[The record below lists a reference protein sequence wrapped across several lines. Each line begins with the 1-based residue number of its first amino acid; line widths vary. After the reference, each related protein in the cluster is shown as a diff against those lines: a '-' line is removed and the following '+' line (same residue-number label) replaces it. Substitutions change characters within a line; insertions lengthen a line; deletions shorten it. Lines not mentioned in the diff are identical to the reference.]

1 MMQFYSGRSIL
12 PCLITALIFTA
23 FSYAQSF
30 SSKGLNGVNIEN
42 PTSLDFG
49 ANGKLY
55 VSQQDGTLFE
65 YSVLRNNADAGQG
78 TYTAADT
85 KVISVIKTG
94 VPNHNDDGSI
104 NTSNK
109 RQVTGLLAAGT
120 ASVPV
125 LYVSSSD
132 SRIGGAGHG
141 TDTNLDTNSGILS
154 RLTWTGSTWDKVD
167 LVRGLPRCEENHST
181 NGMDIF
187 ERNGNTYLLLQQGG
201 NANKGAPS
209 NNFAGTSE
217 TFLSASL
224 LIVNLTQLEAMEA
237 ANGGPYLDNRE
248 GSVKYIYDLP
258 TLNDPSR
265 ADITNTSSEF
275 PYPAGHPLYNAT
287 IDIGDP
293 FGGNNSL
300 NQAFPEPGGPV
311 QIFSPGY
318 RNAYDVVVTAD
329 GRIFAGDNGPNT
341 LWGGQPVIYD
351 NNGNKKGDQNS
362 ANYNPSSG
370 DYITNDFN
378 EDNSSAHGDA
388 LHYVGTIN
396 DANGTYYAGHS
407 VPTRAFPS
415 RAGVKVHAYDGSD
428 WVIAADYE
436 FGNLL
441 SGVSGY
447 FNTDFAISD
456 FPDDPR
462 QGAYLANSPSD
473 PRMNILDIVKY
484 STNGMCEYTA
494 SNFGG
499 AMQGDILTASYANK
513 GYINRYQLDGNGTG
527 LGSKNNNF
535 LGGFGAQP
543 LDVIAQ
549 GDSDIFPGTIWA
561 ATYGA
566 NNITVFE
573 PSDFAGCLE
582 PTDPGYIGT
591 DDYDSDGYSND
602 DEVANGTDICS
613 GGSKPTDNDVD
624 YISDLNDNDDDNDG
638 IADVQDAFALDPNNG
653 TTTNLPIIYPF
664 WNNDPGTG
672 FYGLGFTGLML
683 NPSGTT
689 NYLDQFVEDNLT
701 FGGAGGKATVDA
713 VSAGD
718 ARGSGNNQD
727 YAFQVGINVDSNSA
741 AFTAHTKIEG
751 PFANVTPVSGLSYGM
766 FIGNGD
772 QDHYLKVAIMEGV
785 SNTDDIY
792 GFEVVREDGSMNV
805 LSQKYDVPNVI
816 QGSSVEIYISV
827 DPATNTAQPYYSI
840 DGGNSVIALGSP
852 VTLPVSLLNPNDNQ
866 GMAVGIIS
874 TSAGPGPEFTAT
886 WDFLNVTEDGAAN
899 VTLSENPVD
908 FGILKTGSGQ
918 VQLIPSLTNQG
929 GPSTGA
935 IQITD
940 ISVTGIN
947 AALFESKSDLPLT
960 IGPSAEKTLSLN
972 FYPNNSAGTKTANL
986 VIAHTG
992 DNSPFIVPLRAIL
1005 KEDVAP
1011 SYTVVARVNAGGT
1024 DVTATD
1030 GKLNWA
1036 TNVGEGPVN
1045 GLNYSVNTGKIPG
1058 ANNTFLFENRHVS
1071 VPDYIDEATFNA
1083 IYLKERY
1090 DTANGPEMEF
1100 TFPVAN
1106 GDYVVNVYT
1115 GNGYKPAN
1123 NAGAR
1128 QFDISLEN
1136 QLKGDDIDVV
1146 ALFGGSGEEYHA
1158 GMLSYEVSV
1167 SDGELNVLFEHGANQ
1182 NPVLQAIEIMAVN
1195 QGAAPISVASIANQ
1209 FYQVNEA
1216 STLAVSASGGSAQ
1229 ENFTYAIS
1237 GQPDGID
1244 IEPTNGQI
1252 FGTIAQEALLG
1263 GPGNDG
1269 VHNVTVTVSKPSSQ
1283 SKSIDFSWSV
1293 VNLQWNDKNE
1303 NENYTARHECSL
1315 VQAGDKFYLMGG
1327 RENGKT
1333 IDVYDY
1339 TNDTWSQIGDSP
1351 PFEFNHF
1358 QATEY
1363 QGLIWVIGA
1372 FTDNGYPYEQ
1382 PAEYVW
1388 AFDPANEEWI
1398 QGPEIPENRRR
1409 GSAGLV
1415 VHNDKFYISG
1425 GNTIGHNG
1433 GYVNWFDEYDPATG
1447 TWTPLADAPHARD
1460 HFHAGLIGDKM
1471 YTVGGRLSGS
1481 AGGTF
1486 NPTVPEVDV
1495 YDFANGTWSTLP
1507 SDQNLPTPRA
1517 AAAVANLNGK
1527 LVVIGGEVNK
1537 EVVYGKLTTDAL
1549 AITEQYDPTT
1559 QTWTRLPDLNH
1570 KRHGTQA
1577 IVSGNGVFVLAGSPK
1592 LGGGNQKN
1600 MEFLGEDSPVGAPNT
1615 ASTFTAP
1622 DVVDIEAGT
1631 TVNFNFQVTGGTT
1644 GVFIHSME
1652 LSGPDAS
1659 AYNIVSGTLENALLT
1674 PNSEH
1679 NINVSLSNSGQNTSA
1694 LLTVNYGASST
1705 LKIILKNGEL
1715 SSDFKNPGT
1724 QYNKEGDVVSLP
1736 IQVDGDSND
1745 FTYTATGLPPTLT
1758 MDAVTGIIS
1767 GTVSSDENNGA
1778 FLEQNGLVVI
1788 EAESG
1793 DIAPGWTETTAG
1805 GATGIIAGT
1814 NSFNSIN
1821 GGTIPYQVTVS
1832 TPGVYRFNWRSF
1844 YSGSSNTDKND
1855 NWLRF
1860 PNNEDVWFFGYQGSP
1875 GDEATLIANL
1885 EGAQEMVVFPKGS
1898 SRISIGTTPD
1908 GAGSNGYFKIYRS
1921 GGANPEV
1928 YDWQAKTFDITPY
1941 NIYVRFVQSGTY
1953 TFEVS
1958 ERSAGHAI
1966 DKMALYKVD
1975 GPSYSDAQ
1983 LTAAVE
1989 SDRGAGDA
1997 GAGVETGSPYQVEV
2011 TVTNKNDVAD
2021 STTED
2026 FTWIVDNSGKPV
2038 AYASATPLKGE
2049 VPLEVSFTGSRSVDD
2064 NSIAN
2069 YLWEFGD
2076 ALASTSNLADP
2087 SFTFTEAGTFNVTLT
2102 VTDTDGQTDSETLEI
2117 VVDPKPVHS
2126 IFTTVGVNGTISP
2139 EGQIEVAEGEDQVFA
2154 INPDAGYLI
2163 ADIQVDGISQNVAET
2178 YVFENV
2184 SEAHTISVSF
2194 EAITHAIEASSTI
2207 GGSIDP
2213 DGTSLITEG
2222 SSIQYAIVAES
2233 GYRILDVLVDGVSQG
2248 NTDFYDFILVDNGH
2262 SIQAVF
2268 ETIPGYDVTA
2278 TTGQGGSISPEG
2290 ILNVLEGGSL
2300 SFTATADA
2308 GYSFEHFVVDGN
2320 IMQHVSEY
2328 TFENVTAAHAIDAV
2342 FTATSKKT
2350 KYSIKA
2356 SASTGGELSPS
2367 GSVDVLINEAQ
2378 TFTILAD
2385 EGYEVIEIL
2394 VDGTSIEIVDSYTFE
2409 NVTED
2414 HTLEV
2419 LFAEIIFNA
2428 APQAMA
2434 VSDVKESFAPLAV
2447 NFDGS
2452 GSTDDKGITSYSWAF
2467 GDGSP
2472 DAPGITV
2479 QHIYTRAATFT
2490 ATLTV
2495 TDESGATSQATL
2507 VITVNKVVETDEDFR
2522 LFPNPAS
2529 VRVTLKFIKSIE
2541 LKSIYIYNMQGRL
2554 MNALDAKLVKFQDK
2568 YEVDVS
2574 RLSEGLYF
2582 ISTEDE
2588 TGNEYHKQ
2596 MIIKR

>member
-1 MMQFYSGRSIL
+1 MMQFYSLRSVL
-12 PCLITALIFTA
+12 PCMITALIFTA

-30 SSKGLNGVNIEN
+30 SSTGLNGINVEN

-49 ANGKLY
+49 PNGKLY
-55 VSQQDGTLFE
+55 VSQQDGTLYE
-65 YSVLRNNADAGQG
+65 YTVSRDNADAGQG
-78 TYTAADT
+78 TYSVADT

-104 NTSNK
+104 NTSNT

-120 ASVPV
+120 SSVPV

-181 NGMDIF
+181 NGMEVF
-187 ERNGNTYLLLQQGG
+187 ERDGNTYLLLQQGG

-224 LIVNLTQLEAMEA
+224 LIVDLTQLEAMEA
-237 ANGGPYLDNRE
+237 ANGGPYLDTRE

-265 ADITNTSSEF
+265 PDITNSSPNF
-275 PYPAGHPLYNAT
+275 PYQAGHPLYNAT

-341 LWGGQPVIYD
+341 NWGGQPVIYD
-351 NNGNKKGDQNS
+351 SNGNQKSDQNN
-362 ANYNPSSG
+362 ANYNPGAG

-378 EDNSSAHGDA
+378 ENNSSGHGDG

-396 DANGTYYAGHS
+396 DENGTYYAGHP

-415 RAGVKVHAYDGSD
+415 RAGVKVHAYDGSA
-428 WVIAADYE
+428 WTVSADYE

-447 FNTDFAISD
+447 FNTGFGISD

-462 QGAYLANSPSD
+462 QGAYLAGSQYDS
-473 PRMNILDIVKY
+473 RTNILDIVVY

-499 AMQGDILTASYANK
+499 AMQGDILTASYANQ
-513 GYINRYQLDGNGTG
+513 GFINRYQLDANGTG
-527 LGSKNNNF
+527 LDSKNNKF

-549 GDSDIFPGTIWA
+549 GDADIFPGTIWA

-566 NNITVFE
+566 NNVTVFE

-582 PTDPGYIGT
+582 PTDPGYVGT
-591 DDYDSDGYSND
+591 EDYDSDGYSND

-613 GGSKPTDNDVD
+613 GGSKPTDNDGD
-624 YISDLNDNDDDNDG
+624 FISDLNDDDDDNDG
-638 IADVQDAFALDPNNG
+638 IADILDAFALDPNNG
-653 TTTNLPIIYPF
+653 TTTNLPINYPF

-683 NPSGTT
+683 DPSGTT
-689 NYLDQFVEDNLT
+689 DYLDQFVESNLS
-701 FGGAGGKATVDA
+701 FGGAGGKATIDA

-718 ARGSGNNQD
+718 ARGTTNTQD
-727 YAFQVGINVDSNSA
+727 YAFQLGLNVDSNSSP
-741 AFTAHTKIEG
+741 FTAHTKIEG
-751 PFANVTPVSGLSYGM
+751 PFANVTPVSGLSYGL

-772 QDHYLKVAIMEGV
+772 QDHYLKVTIMEGL

-792 GFEVVREDGSMNV
+792 GFEVLREDGSSNV
-805 LSQKYDVPNVI
+805 SAQKYDVPNVLD
-816 QGSSVEIYISV
+816 GSSVEVYISV
-827 DPATNTAQPYYSI
+827 NPASNTAQPYYSI
-840 DGGNSVIALGSP
+840 DGGDNVIALGSP
-852 VTLPVSLLNPNDNQ
+852 VTLPTSLLNPNDNQ

-899 VTLSENPVD
+899 LALSANPLD

-918 VQLIPSLTNQG
+918 VQLIPSLTNEG

-935 IQITD
+935 IQITNID
-940 ISVTGIN
+940 ITGAN
-947 AALFESKSDLPLT
+947 AALFEGNLSLPLT
-960 IGPSAEKTLSLN
+960 IGPSAEKTIPIN
-972 FYPNNSAGTKTANL
+972 FYPNNTAGTKTANL
-986 VIAHTG
+986 VIEHTG

-1005 KEDVAP
+1005 KDDVAP

-1024 DVTATD
+1024 NVSATD
-1030 GKLNWA
+1030 GKMNWEP
-1036 TNVGEGPVN
+1036 NLGEGAVN
-1045 GLNYSVNTGKIPG
+1045 GINYTVNTGKIPG
-1058 ANNTFLFENRHVS
+1058 ANNTFLYENRHAS

-1083 IYLKERY
+1083 LYLKERY
-1090 DTANGPEMEF
+1090 DTQGGPEMEF
-1100 TFPVAN
+1100 KFPVAD
-1106 GDYVVNVYT
+1106 GDYVVNIYT
-1115 GNGYKPAN
+1115 GNGYGPAN
-1123 NAGAR
+1123 SAGAR

-1136 QLKGDDIDVV
+1136 ELKGDDIDVV
-1146 ALFGGSGEEYHA
+1146 ALFGGSGNVFHA
-1158 GMLSYEVSV
+1158 GMLSYEVTV
-1167 SDGELNVLFEHGANQ
+1167 SDGELNVLFEHGANE
-1182 NPVLQAIEIMAVN
+1182 NPVLQAIEVMGVD
-1195 QGAAPISVASIANQ
+1195 QGAAPITLVPIADQ
-1209 FYQVNEA
+1209 FYQVNE
-1216 STLAVSASGGSAQ
+1216 SSILAVSASGGNAQ

-1237 GQPDGID
+1237 GQPAGIG

-1252 FGTIAQEALLG
+1252 FGTIAPEALLG
-1263 GPGNDG
+1263 GPNNDG

-1283 SKSIDFSWSV
+1283 TKSIDFMWSV
-1293 VNLQWNDKNE
+1293 VNLQWQDKNE

-1339 TNDTWSQIGDSP
+1339 KTDTWQQIVDSP
-1351 PFEFNHF
+1351 PVEFNHF

-1363 QGLIWVIGA
+1363 HGLIWVIGA
-1372 FTDNGYPYEQ
+1372 FTDNGYPNET

-1388 AFDPANEEWI
+1388 AFDPTNEEWI
-1398 QGPEIPENRRR
+1398 QGPEIPANRRR

-1415 VHNDKFYISG
+1415 VYKDKFYISG

-1433 GYVNWFDEYDPATG
+1433 GYVNWFDEYDPSTG
-1447 TWTPLADAPHARD
+1447 TWTPLVDAPHARD
-1460 HFHAGLIGDKM
+1460 HFHSAVIGDKM
-1471 YTVGGRLSGS
+1471 YLVGGRLSGNE
-1481 AGGTF
+1481 GGTF

-1495 YDFANGTWSTLP
+1495 YDFVNGTWNTLP
-1507 SDQNLPTPRA
+1507 SDQNIPTPRA

-1527 LVVIGGEVNK
+1527 LLVIGGEVNK
-1537 EVVYGKLTTDAL
+1537 EVVYGNQTTDAL
-1549 AITEQYDPTT
+1549 AITEQYDPAT

-1577 IVSGNGVFVLAGSPK
+1577 IVSGNGVFVLAGSPN

-1600 MEFLGEDSPVGAPNT
+1600 MEFLGDDNPVGIPNT
-1615 ASTFTAP
+1615 ASILSAP
-1622 DVVDIEAGT
+1622 DVVDIET
-1631 TVNFNFQVTGGTT
+1631 NTSVDFKIQVTDGTT
-1644 GVFIHSME
+1644 GVFIRSMAI
-1652 LSGPDAS
+1652 SGPDAS
-1659 AYNIVSGTLENALLT
+1659 EYSIASGILENAFLA

-1679 NINVSLSNSGQNTSA
+1679 TLNVSLSNSGQNTNA

-1705 LKIILKNGEL
+1705 IKIILKNGEL
-1715 SSDFKNPGT
+1715 SSGFNNPGT
-1724 QYNKEGDVVSLP
+1724 QYSKEGDVVSLP
-1736 IQVDGDSND
+1736 IQVDGNNAD
-1745 FTYTATGLPPTLT
+1745 FSFSAIGLPPTLT
-1758 MDAVTGIIS
+1758 MDAATGVIT
-1767 GTVSSDENNGA
+1767 GTVSSGENNGA
-1778 FLEQNGLVVI
+1778 FLEEDGLVII

-1793 DIAPGWTETTAG
+1793 EIFPGWTETTAG

-1814 NSFNSIN
+1814 NSYNSQN
-1821 GGTIPYQVTVS
+1821 GGTIPYEVTVN

-1844 YSGSSNTDKND
+1844 YSGGSNTDEND

-1860 PNNEDVWFFGYQGSP
+1860 PNTDDVWFFGYQGSL

-1885 EGAQEMVVFPKGS
+1885 EGDQTGVVFPKGT
-1898 SRISIGTTPD
+1898 SRSTPTNAPD
-1908 GAGSNGYFKIYRS
+1908 GASSNGFFKIFRS
-1921 GGANPEV
+1921 GGTMAEV
-1928 YDWQAKTFDITPY
+1928 YDWQAKTFDFKGY
-1941 NIYVRFVQSGTY
+1941 NIYVRIVNPGTY

-1975 GPSYSDAQ
+1975 GPSYSDVQ

-1989 SDRGAGDA
+1989 SDRGAGDT
-1997 GAGVETGSPYQVEV
+1997 GSGVEAGSPYQVGV
-2011 TVTNKNDVAD
+2011 TVTSKINVAD

-2049 VPLEVSFTGSRSVDD
+2049 VPLEVSFTGSRSADD
-2064 NSIAN
+2064 IGITD

-2076 ALASTSNLADP
+2076 VSASTSNVADP
-2087 SFTFTEAGTFNVTLT
+2087 LFTFTEAGTFNVVLT
-2102 VTDTDGQTDSETLEI
+2102 VTDADGQTDSATLEI
-2117 VVDPKPVHS
+2117 IVDPKPVHP
-2126 IFTTVGVNGTISP
+2126 IFASAGANGTISP
-2139 EGQIEVAEGEDQVFA
+2139 EGQIIVEEGENQVFA

-2163 ADIQVDGISQNVAET
+2163 ADIQVDGISQIVANSF
-2178 YVFENV
+2178 VFGNV

-2194 EAITHAIEASSTI
+2194 EAITHSIVASSNS
-2207 GGSIDP
+2207 GGSIAP
-2213 DGTSLITEG
+2213 EGTTSIPEG
-2222 SSIQYAIVAES
+2222 SSIQYTILAET
-2233 GYRILDVLVDGVSQG
+2233 GYRIADVLVDGVSQG
-2248 NTDFYDFILVDNGH
+2248 NTSFYDFILVDKSHN
-2262 SIQAVF
+2262 IEAVF
-2268 ETIPGYDVTA
+2268 EKIPGYDITA
-2278 TTGQGGSISPEG
+2278 SAAQGGTISPEG
-2290 ILNVLEGGSL
+2290 IVNVLEGGTQ
-2300 SFTATADA
+2300 SFTATPDA
-2308 GYSFEHFVVDGN
+2308 GYSFEHFLVDGN
-2320 IMQHVSEY
+2320 SVQNASEY
-2328 TFENVTAAHAIDAV
+2328 TFENVTTAHAIEAV
-2342 FTATSKKT
+2342 FTATSKRT
-2350 KYSIKA
+2350 KYTINA
-2356 SASTGGELSPS
+2356 SANTGGEISPN
-2367 GSVDVLINEAQ
+2367 GSIDVLIGEAQ
-2378 TFTILAD
+2378 SFSIMAD
-2385 EGYEVIEIL
+2385 EGYEVAEIL
-2394 VDGTSIEIVDSYTFE
+2394 VDGTSITIVDSYLFE
-2409 NVTED
+2409 NVDED
-2414 HTLEV
+2414 HILEV
-2419 LFAEIIFNA
+2419 VFAEIIFNA
-2428 APQAMA
+2428 APQAVA
-2434 VSDVKESFAPLAV
+2434 VSDVKESFAPLTV

-2452 GSTDDKGITSYSWAF
+2452 GSSDDKGIVSYSWNF

-2472 DAPGITV
+2472 LASGISV
-2479 QHIYTRAATFT
+2479 SHSYTEVGTYT

-2495 TDESGATSQATL
+2495 EDVSGELSTATII
-2507 VITVNKVVETDEDFR
+2507 ITVNKALDSEDNFR

-2529 VRVTLKFIKSIE
+2529 ARVTLRFVKQVE

-2554 MNALDAKLVKFQDK
+2554 MNALDAKLVKYQGQ

-2574 RLSEGLYF
+2574 RLSEGMYF

-2588 TGNEYHKQ
+2588 AGIEYHKQ